1 MAGIKIHQYP
11 LERLT
16 FGDDD
21 YYDIDY
27 WDGAAYQTAKIKGST
42 IKDAIR
48 SGILTI
54 YSDNGSLTENRTVDI
69 AGFNLAFTGGSVGMG
84 DDLTVFSTDAAK
96 PFVGNFINSNG
107 DAVLYVANTGD
118 NVGIGTSAPE
128 SDAKLDI
135 ESTSKGIL
143 IPRMTTTERGSITLA
158 TFNESM
164 IIYNTTTNQFEY
176 IDSTLNWVPLGGGAE
191 ALDDLTDVTTG
202 LPVTPTEADDGRLL
216 FYDYDAGEWI
226 TDDTVNHGTVVINCK
241 KSTAG
246 TIAKGLPVYLVGFD
260 ADLHT
265 VELADASSTNTM
277 PVIGFTAEPLNDT
290 DSKHLTTF
298 GKLTGIDTTST
309 VSTLNPN
316 GETWAVND
324 ALYMSTTAGG
334 LTKVRPTGATT
345 QIQRIAK
352 VLKVDATG
360 GQIFVF
366 NTARTAGLPNLG
378 TDKLWIGDANG
389 IPQEVDKSTIGGATG
404 VAAIYDATGTP
415 TFYAD
420 LSSAITAA
428 SSGDTVFLFADINE
442 TGTTEIILKNGV
454 DINLNGFTYEMSNAS
469 TTLHSVTDN
478 NVSVDVTIYNGV
490 IKRSGA
496 SGNSAIALD
505 VKNSSSK
512 IKLEGVEVQST
523 FGYCIYNQGIVDGG
537 KTSNTA
543 GNFAVRN
550 EGRMSNLIN
559 DGYGEYRQAGT
570 TSEGYNIYSKA
581 SNYYGMFI
589 DNGKIQNSYAESAS
603 NEAFFIQGGTAENC
617 IGVSSASYGIRTNGA
632 IRLNNC
638 KGYSTAAGGI
648 FMSSSGAKAY
658 YCIGE
663 STANIGI
670 LINNG
675 INNAGLHYCTGRSS
689 ASQGI
694 RVDNGS
700 RAINCTGI
708 STLNTTSGHGFDI
721 RSNNDRVSGCYAEV
735 TNAGAYGFQCGVV
748 SPYLV
753 DCRGRGMTTLINSG
767 GNSQTNTADAYGNI
781 LLD

>member
-54 YSDNGSLTENRTVDI
+54 YSDNGSLTENRTVNI
-69 AGFNLAFTGGSVGMG
+69 AGFNLAFTGGSIGMG
-84 DDLTVFSTDAAK
+84 DDLTVVSTDAAK
-96 PFVGNFINSNG
+96 PWVGNFINSNG

-176 IDSTLNWVPLGGGAE
+176 IDSALNWVSFGGGAE

-265 VELADASSTNTM
+265 VELANASSTNTM

-298 GKLTGIDTTST
+298 GKVTGLDTTST

-324 ALYMSTTAGG
+324 SLYMSTTAGG
-334 LTKVRPTGATT
+334 LTRVRPTGPTT
-345 QIQRIAK
+345 LIQRVAK
-352 VLKVDATG
+352 ILKVDATG

-378 TDKLWIGDANG
+378 TDKIWLGDANG
-389 IPQEVDKSTIGGATG
+389 NPQEVDKSTIGGDNMAN
-404 VAAIYDATGTP
+404 
-415 TFYAD
+415 AD
-420 LSSAITAA
+420 LTL
-428 SSGDTVFLFADINE
+428 DADR
-442 TGTTEIILKNGV
+442 TH
-454 DINLNGFTYEMSNAS
+454 NLNGNTLDFTQTGNFDGLKIDYSASGTTSYVNNSLAVESADGYYTRINAR
-469 TTLHSVTDN
+469 TGN
-478 NVSVDVTIYNGV
+478 VTIRGSNPLSVY
-490 IKRSGA
+490 
-496 SGNSAIALD
+496 GNSITDD
-505 VKNSSSK
+505 VFQVAWNGGGVWKGNLITLNENTFGK
-512 IKLEGVEVQST
+512 FEVLEGGNIRITDITGVGLQHDIQRGANNQVSYFYGQGYSGVAGMLFGATAKVGTEQFLSKGRTAVQGLDTFST
-523 FGYCIYNQGIVDGG
+523 STAFEIYDGDTTPTKLWDFKNDGNLIGSGKRITNTIVNPTVQETTSAATFTINADEQNTGVLTAQAAALTVANPTGTAVQGQKLVYRIKDDGTGRAITWGADFRAIGVTLPTTTTASKLLYVGCIYNTTDSKWDVI
-537 KTSNTA
+537 
-543 GNFAVRN
+543 AVK
-550 EGRMSNLIN
+550 E
-559 DGYGEYRQAGT
+559 
-570 TSEGYNIYSKA
+570 
-581 SNYYGMFI
+581 
-589 DNGKIQNSYAESAS
+589 
-603 NEAFFIQGGTAENC
+603 EA
-617 IGVSSASYGIRTNGA
+617 
-632 IRLNNC
+632 
-638 KGYSTAAGGI
+638 
-648 FMSSSGAKAY
+648 
-658 YCIGE
+658 
-663 STANIGI
+663 
-670 LINNG
+670 
-675 INNAGLHYCTGRSS
+675 
-689 ASQGI
+689 
-694 RVDNGS
+694 
-700 RAINCTGI
+700 
-708 STLNTTSGHGFDI
+708 
-721 RSNNDRVSGCYAEV
+721 
-735 TNAGAYGFQCGVV
+735 
-748 SPYLV
+748 
-753 DCRGRGMTTLINSG
+753 
-767 GNSQTNTADAYGNI
+767 
-781 LLD
+781 

>member
-54 YSDNGSLTENRTVDI
+54 YSDNGSLTENRTIDI
-69 AGFNLAFTGGSVGMG
+69 AGFNLAFTGGSIGMG
-84 DDLTVFSTDAAK
+84 DDLTVVSTDAAK

-176 IDSTLNWVPLGGGAE
+176 IDSTLNWVPFGGGAE

-216 FYDYDAGEWI
+216 FYDYDSAEWI
-226 TDDTVNHGTVVINCK
+226 TDETVTHGTVVINCK

-265 VELADASSTNTM
+265 VELANASSTNTM

-316 GETWAVND
+316 GETWLVND
-324 ALYMSTTAGG
+324 ALYMSTTTGG
-334 LTKVRPTGATT
+334 LTKVRPTGGTT

-378 TDKLWIGDANG
+378 VDKLWIGDANG
-389 IPQEVDKSTIGGATG
+389 IPQEVDKSTIGASIYTADDTIGSGRVATLTDSLTFDGGTVKVQGANTLLTSTAFEIYDNDTTPTKLWDFRNNGDVYLGKDSVYYLQSNDLTISTLSGSTTPINYEFGTGFGGYYSRWDNNGALTIKSGTTSLAFRVLSKVNAAETMFRVGNEGGGFMSTNGARLWTISDSTTSTTKNEFDENRFSQYWGGSEYHRIQTSGGGTG
-404 VAAIYDATGTP
+404 VSFFRSGISGSLGYFIVGSSSRVGSEEISFQGDTLIDGTLDMNNNRILNTIVNPTVQETTSAATFTINATNENTGVLTAQAAALTVANPTGTIVQGQKLVYRIKDNG
-415 TFYAD
+415 TAR
-420 LSSAITAA
+420 AITWGANFRAIGVTLPTTTTA
-428 SSGDTVFLFADINE
+428 SKL
-442 TGTTEIILKNGV
+442 
-454 DINLNGFTYEMSNAS
+454 
-469 TTLHSVTDN
+469 
-478 NVSVDVTIYNGV
+478 IYVG
-490 IKRSGA
+490 
-496 SGNSAIALD
+496 
-505 VKNSSSK
+505 
-512 IKLEGVEVQST
+512 
-523 FGYCIYNQGIVDGG
+523 CIYNSTDSKWDVI
-537 KTSNTA
+537 
-543 GNFAVRN
+543 AVN
-550 EGRMSNLIN
+550 E
-559 DGYGEYRQAGT
+559 
-570 TSEGYNIYSKA
+570 
-581 SNYYGMFI
+581 
-589 DNGKIQNSYAESAS
+589 
-603 NEAFFIQGGTAENC
+603 EA
-617 IGVSSASYGIRTNGA
+617 
-632 IRLNNC
+632 
-638 KGYSTAAGGI
+638 
-648 FMSSSGAKAY
+648 
-658 YCIGE
+658 
-663 STANIGI
+663 
-670 LINNG
+670 
-675 INNAGLHYCTGRSS
+675 
-689 ASQGI
+689 
-694 RVDNGS
+694 
-700 RAINCTGI
+700 
-708 STLNTTSGHGFDI
+708 
-721 RSNNDRVSGCYAEV
+721 
-735 TNAGAYGFQCGVV
+735 
-748 SPYLV
+748 
-753 DCRGRGMTTLINSG
+753 
-767 GNSQTNTADAYGNI
+767 
-781 LLD
+781 